1 MIKIQVILNPASA
14 AGRTGRNRAAIL
26 TAVERAIGP
35 AFSLYET
42 RRPLDAT
49 AAARS
54 AVLAGAGLI
63 VAVGG
68 DGTIQEIIN
77 GMFESG
83 KPVRP
88 DCELGII
95 RAGTGCGFA
104 ESFGLPHGLEAQCAA
119 IGNGAARTVDVGRAV
134 FSRPANGPAERYF
147 INECQ
152 AGLGGEVVKK
162 VHSGNKKLGGFLV
175 FGLKTLA
182 VSLTYPNRS
191 MSVALDGGTPVSGS
205 FIGIIA
211 ANGSA
216 MAGGMRLAPL
226 AKIDDGLL
234 DVLFMHGQPVRGRLN
249 DFPKIYSGRHIGS
262 PKFTYVRARSVEIGS
277 DEDVSFEADGELL
290 GSTPVRVE
298 VLPAALRVRTGAALK
313 G

>member
-1 MIKIQVILNPASA
+1 MINTQVILNPAAA

-26 TAVERAIGP
+26 SALERAIGP

-54 AVLAGAGLI
+54 AALSGARLI

-68 DGTIQEIIN
+68 DGTIQEVVN
-77 GMFESG
+77 GMFDSG
-83 KPVRP
+83 RPVRP

-104 ESFGLPHGLEAQCAA
+104 ESFGLPLGLEAQCAA
-119 IGNGAARTVDVGRAV
+119 IGSGAARTVDIGRAV
-134 FSRPANGPAERYF
+134 FSRPANGPAERCF

-182 VSLTYPNRS
+182 VSLTYPNRQ
-191 MSVALDGGTPVSGS
+191 MSVALDGRAPVAGT
-205 FIGIIA
+205 FIGVIA
-211 ANGSA
+211 ANGNA
-216 MAGGMRLAPL
+216 MAGGMKLAPR
-226 AKIDDGLL
+226 AKVDDGLL
-234 DVLFMHGQPVRGRLN
+234 DVLFMHGQSVRSRLN
-249 DFPKIYSGRHIGS
+249 NFPKIYSGRHLGS
-262 PKFTYVRARSVEIGS
+262 PKFTYVQARSIEIRS

-290 GSTPVRVE
+290 GGMPVRVE
-298 VLPAALRVRTGAALK
+298 VLPAALRVRTASPAK